1 MLDTG
6 RYAGKIG
13 RWYFINIEAELLG
26 EKLPE
31 NTDLMQVETAAN
43 VMFGMIL
50 EVLYNG
56 KSEEYKAMIESAKKE
71 I

>member
-1 MLDTG
+1 MFSL
-6 RYAGKIG
+6 YKKIA
-13 RWYFINIEAELLG
+13 RWYFINIEAEMLG
-26 EKLPE
+26 EKLPKKA
-31 NTDLMQVETAAN
+31 DLMQIETAAT

-56 KSEEYKAMIESAKKE
+56 KSEEYKALIESAKKE